1 MQDLRL
7 SILGFSAVNRDLTV
21 ELRDP
26 LTREV
31 KREVRPFLDGTV
43 RIPKI
48 DAGAYELH
56 VRHPNLPLPVLT
68 RPIRVLPH
76 GETKVSLVIDP
87 AKFRNT
93 PIEDVPDAN
102 LGPVTDSVRS
112 IAETVAPL
120 SAKAP
125 GEAIRASDWNA
136 LAGAVRDLA
145 EAVAELT
152 RLVAPQGHD
161 HPELARKFDEVSGN
175 FQTLIES
182 VSASLTE
189 LQRQKQID
197 VLKGQVEGVLTEA
210 GIAADEPRGKE
221 LLEVVKG
228 LEEAAHGSPRDFG
241 RKSREAGALLGS
253 KFERLVE
260 EKPEVGNSDP
270 GKGLG
275 ILVDTLKE
283 QRSTT
288 FQSEIDHQRK
298 SNRQF
303 KVGRNFG
310 G

>member
-1 MQDLRL
+1 MRL

-26 LTREV
+26 ITREV
-31 KREVRPFLDGTV
+31 RREVRPFLDGTV
-43 RIPKI
+43 RIPKVE
-48 DAGAYELH
+48 AGAYEVH
-56 VRHPNLPLPVLT
+56 VRHPNLALPVLT
-68 RPIRVLPH
+68 RPIRVLPQ
-76 GETKVSLVIDP
+76 GETQVSLVIDP
-87 AKFRNT
+87 SKFRNT
-93 PIEDVPDAN
+93 PIEEIPDAN

-120 SAKAP
+120 SAKTP

-161 HPELARKFDEVSGN
+161 HPELVRKFDEVSGN
-175 FQTLIES
+175 FQALIES

-189 LQRQKQID
+189 LQRRKQLD
-197 VLKGQVEGVLTEA
+197 VLEDQVKGVLTEA
-210 GIAADEPRGKE
+210 GIAPDEPRGKE
-221 LLEVVKG
+221 LLAVVEG
-228 LEEAAHGSPRDFG
+228 LGEAAHTSPRDFG

-260 EKPEVGNSDP
+260 EKPDVGNSAP
-270 GKGLG
+270 GKGLS

-288 FQSEIDHQRK
+288 FQAEIDHLRK
-298 SNRQF
+298 SDRQF
-303 KVGRNFG
+303 NAGVNARG
-310 G
+310 